1 VKFSFLTIL
10 SIFHKY
16 GALSLRQG
24 INDNFLAFLGCKV
37 VIEQSCSCFWI
48 VMNFVGKVFLKEL

>member
-24 INDNFLAFLGCKV
+24 INDNFLAFLGCKG
-37 VIEQSCSCFWI
+37 IRTICINLTKW
-48 VMNFVGKVFLKEL
+48 